1 MNHRNRIFIGIILL
15 FCLSLGAMLYQVSS
29 DLKIRYREAAEESMV
44 DTAYLLANAIET
56 DVEQNQQTI
65 NIARIEQIFTDIQ
78 KQRFEAKIYAITKRQ
93 VDLRA
98 YVTDNNGKVIYDSTG
113 KNIGKNFCRWH
124 DVERVLAGAYGAR
137 TTRDDPQDVDT
148 EVMYVAAPI
157 KSAGNI
163 VGVVSVGKPVAAQE
177 ALISSARYKL
187 LSVALITLVA
197 VLALLLVLMVWL
209 ARPFGLTTDLQRIF
223 QQEGLRQPKR
233 LWQRIKTLLI
243 AAFSDMRDA
252 LAGRSYTEEY
262 VQNLTHE
269 IKSPLTAIRC
279 AAELLS
285 EPMALSQRQRFTQNI
300 TLQVQRMQEMVDRM
314 LELTSIEKM
323 RTIEH
328 PQIVEILPLLKEII
342 SAMKPIADKRAI
354 TLQLTST
361 QPLNVMGEAFLLQR
375 AISNL
380 VLNALDFS
388 LANSQIVINADF
400 IDGKAH
406 ITVRDFGSG
415 VPDYALAKIF
425 EKFYSLRRPDS
436 DRKSSGLGLAFVREI
451 AQLHGGQAYLE
462 NHPDGGAVASLVL
475 PPQQ

>member
-1 MNHRNRIFIGIILL
+1 
-15 FCLSLGAMLYQVSS
+15 
-29 DLKIRYREAAEESMV
+29 
-44 DTAYLLANAIET
+44 
-56 DVEQNQQTI
+56 
-65 NIARIEQIFTDIQ
+65 
-78 KQRFEAKIYAITKRQ
+78 
-93 VDLRA
+93 
-98 YVTDNNGKVIYDSTG
+98 
-113 KNIGKNFCRWH
+113 
-124 DVERVLAGAYGAR
+124 
-137 TTRDDPQDVDT
+137 
-148 EVMYVAAPI
+148 
-157 KSAGNI
+157 
-163 VGVVSVGKPVAAQE
+163 
-177 ALISSARYKL
+177 
-187 LSVALITLVA
+187 
-197 VLALLLVLMVWL
+197 
-209 ARPFGLTTDLQRIF
+209 
-223 QQEGLRQPKR
+223 
-233 LWQRIKTLLI
+233 
-243 AAFSDMRDA
+243 
-252 LAGRSYTEEY
+252 
-262 VQNLTHE
+262 
-269 IKSPLTAIRC
+269 
-279 AAELLS
+279 
-285 EPMALSQRQRFTQNI
+285 MALSQRQRFTQNI

-328 PQIVEILPLLKEII
+328 PQIVEILPLLQEII

-354 TLQLTST
+354 TLQLIST